1 VDEAHQT
8 LGSVRLGALA
18 AHGASVHSVGV
29 GVALGL
35 GDALGEGE
43 AVFFLP
49 GFAVAVARG
58 LAVAW
63 GLGVA
68 DGVGVGSGHSARRL
82 SRDTT
87 PRASSRLLALI
98 PSRTWRWL

>member
-1 VDEAHQT
+1 VDEAHQA

-18 AHGASVHSVGV
+18 AHGASVHSEGV

-43 AVFFLP
+43 GVRFLP

-58 LAVAW
+58 VAE

-68 DGVGVGSGHSARRL
+68 DGEGVGSGHSASRL

-98 PSRTWRWL
+98 PSRT